1 MTLVE
6 IRLQNEMQSPGGG
19 GEVLAGVSGEAE
31 ALTGI
36 STALLAGGG
45 RWSRMAGE
53 MPRASMAGGVG
64 GRVAGKRGGFGALHM
79 VWLS

>member
-1 MTLVE
+1 ME

-64 GRVAGKRGGFGALHM
+64 VPQSPLVQAVLLPFT
-79 VWLS
+79 S